1 MIILIITVCFT
12 GLMAGLFYSWSVSVI
27 PGLAKLNDEQ
37 FLSSMQSMNRA
48 ILNPLFLIV
57 FTGNILLLAIATWL
71 QFHHEG
77 YRYFMLT
84 SALYMIGV
92 FGITAFGNVPLN
104 DTLDKFDIL
113 HAGKEAMAE
122 MRRNFEDPW
131 VKLHTIRT
139 IAAVLAFICG
149 LIGLYQAAN
158 EK

>member
-1 MIILIITVCFT
+1 
-12 GLMAGLFYSWSVSVI
+12 MATI
-27 PGLAKLNDEQ
+27 PPRRL
-37 FLSSMQSMNRA
+37 
-48 ILNPLFLIV
+48 PL
-57 FTGNILLLAIATWL
+57 
-71 QFHHEG
+71 
-77 YRYFMLT
+77 
-84 SALYMIGV
+84 LYADIRTIYIGV

-158 EK
+158 EQ